1 MKTKEIR
8 NLKEQDFE
16 KKAFELKTELS
27 KLQGQAATSTPP
39 KNPGQI
45 KQIKRTLARMLT
57 IKKEKELGLNQK
69 KTKEEKK

>member
-1 MKTKEIR
+1 MKIKEIR
-8 NLKEQDFE
+8 KLKDQDFD

-45 KQIKRTLARMLT
+45 KQIKRTLAKMLT
-57 IKKEKELGLNQK
+57 VQREKELGINQK
-69 KTKEEKK
+69 NKEEKS